1 MQLRA
6 PTVTPRKERPE
17 EYANIDLHVHGK
29 RITTQPGGQ
38 LIRADAGNAVVISC
52 VSARMRVSSSL
63 YSSYVWCSVEAHTR
77 LWRITATNW
86 QSVKLEYL
94 IGY

>member
-1 MQLRA
+1 MENVERHKPGAQL
-6 PTVTPRKERPE
+6 V
-17 EYANIDLHVHGK
+17 
-29 RITTQPGGQ
+29 
-38 LIRADAGNAVVISC
+38 RADAGNAVVISC
-52 VSARMRVSSSL
+52 VSARMRVSSSF
-63 YSSYVWCSVEAHTR
+63 SSSSVWYLVEARTR